1 MSAQLAP
8 SANFVKHHAGQ
19 SGRNAVY
26 SVLKHA
32 MRDERGVGTHANENV
47 EDARISWNRNFVYDE
62 ESGGLVPGDYDDA
75 MQRYFDVFG
84 AESRE
89 REEKRLIEAEKRK
102 YRRAKKRA
110 LEKGE
115 DVPPEPDF
123 SKLKLEQPRYPHR
136 PSRSLGKLSQRT
148 NSATVSAVTW
158 VLHPSV
164 ENGWFE
170 QTFPKWKED
179 EEEREA
185 VERML
190 MDYYESLLEALQM
203 EERSVLGVSLNM
215 DETTPHVHVVL
226 ASVDFDEKDKATP
239 NWQRIGGG
247 NRVEGPAKLEKVH
260 DDYRAA
266 LRDRGYD
273 VTDVRVSEKGSLPGP
288 QYGAMKDKARADA
301 KKGLEAEEQS
311 LEQWAQELQEWA
323 DETEA
328 ENAAQ
333 EKALDERAKA
343 LEVEKV
349 EVGKGREENRRSR
362 EELDKRGRDQD
373 ERGREQDARE
383 REQDKRSGS
392 LGAWTKELREQ
403 RDHNEGWE
411 RRLDEQAR
419 ENAEERER
427 LEREWDEVRRL
438 EAIYNEGISEV
449 AEVLPGLKDQNSREA
464 RKGHE
469 MLERRKRLPKAPA
482 PKRPPGTAPRKRPYG
497 SAPKLNR
504 GQDDGFE
511 LG

>member
-32 MRDERGVGTHANENV
+32 MRDERGVGTHGNENV
-47 EDARISWNRNFVYDE
+47 DDARISWNRNFVYDE

-89 REEKRLIEAEKRK
+89 KEEKRLIEAEKRK

-110 LEKGE
+110 LERGE
-115 DVPPEPDF
+115 DAPPEPDF
-123 SKLKLEQPRYPHR
+123 TKLKLEQPRYPHR
-136 PSRSLGKLSQRT
+136 PSRSSGKLSART

-170 QTFPKWKED
+170 ENFPNWRED
-179 EEEREA
+179 DEEREA

-226 ASVDFDEKDKATP
+226 ASVDFDERDKATP

-247 NRVEGPAKLEKVH
+247 NKVEGPAKLAKVH

-266 LRDRGYD
+266 LRERGYD

-288 QYGAMKDKARADA
+288 QYGAMKDKARIEA

-311 LEQWAQELQEWA
+311 LEQWARELQEWA
-323 DETEA
+323 DELQEWAGDTEA
-328 ENAAQ
+328 EHTKR
-333 EKALDERAKA
+333 ERELDEREKA
-343 LEVEKV
+343 VEGLEAEKA
-349 EVGKGREENRRSR
+349 EVAKGREENRRLKAELDER
-362 EELDKRGRDQD
+362 EEAVADLEAEKADV
-373 ERGREQDARE
+373 EEQRRKNARE
-383 REQDKRSGS
+383 RRHQ
-392 LGAWTKELREQ
+392 
-403 RDHNEGWE
+403 
-411 RRLDEQAR
+411 QAR
-419 ENAEERER
+419 EEIINKRD
-427 LEREWDEVRRL
+427 DESFETRKLLRRRL
-438 EAIYNEGISEV
+438 EE
-449 AEVLPGLKDQNSREA
+449 AETVLETVKDQKVKEDAQA
-464 RKGHE
+464 RIQNV
-469 MLERRKRLPKAPA
+469 RRRVPPPPK
-482 PKRPPGTAPRKRPYG
+482 
-497 SAPKLNR
+497 SLS
-504 GQDDGFE
+504 QDDGFE

>member
-32 MRDERGVGTHANENV
+32 MRDERGVGTHANANV
-47 EDARISWNRNFVYDE
+47 DDARISWNRNFVYDE
-62 ESGGLVPGDYDDA
+62 DAGALVPGDYDDA
-75 MQRYFDVFG
+75 MARYFDVFG

-89 REEKRLIEAEKRK
+89 TEEKRLIEAEKRK

-110 LEKGE
+110 LERGE

-123 SKLKLEQPRYPHR
+123 SKLKLERPRYPHK
-136 PSRSLGKLSQRT
+136 PSRSLGKLSGRT

-170 QTFPKWKED
+170 QTFPKWRED
-179 EEEREA
+179 DEEREA

-266 LRDRGYD
+266 LRERGYD
-273 VTDVRVSEKGSLPGP
+273 VTDVRVSDKGSLPGP
-288 QYGAMKDKARADA
+288 QYGRMKDKARIEA
-301 KKGLEAEEQS
+301 KNGLEAEEQS
-311 LEQWAQELQEWA
+311 LEQWARELQEWA
-323 DETEA
+323 DECEA
-328 ENAAQ
+328 ENEERGKENDAREKELAEGWKQ
-333 EKALDERAKA
+333 LEAEKESFKAEKESFKAEKAEVAKD
-343 LEVEKV
+343 
-349 EVGKGREENRRSR
+349 REENRRLR
-362 EELDKRGRDQD
+362 EELDEREKRD
-373 ERGREQDARE
+373 DAWEHSLDKRE
-383 REQDKRSGS
+383 RE
-392 LGAWTKELREQ
+392 LGARE
-403 RDHNEGWE
+403 DET
-411 RRLDEQAR
+411 RRLGE
-419 ENAEERER
+419 
-427 LEREWDEVRRL
+427 
-438 EAIYNEGISEV
+438 IYNEGIREV
-449 AEVLPGLKDQNSREA
+449 GEVLPRLEDQETREA
-464 RKGHE
+464 QQARE
-469 MLERRKRLPKAPA
+469 MLERRKRMPKAPA
-482 PKRPPGTAPRKRPYG
+482 PQKRPPGTAPRKRAPG
-497 SAPKLNR
+497 SAPQKR
-504 GQDDGFE
+504 APGSAPQKRPPGAAPRKQADDGDY
-511 LG
+511 GYW

>member
-19 SGRNAVY
+19 GGRNAVY
-26 SVLKHA
+26 AVLKHA
-32 MRDERGVGTHANENV
+32 MRDERGVGTHGNENV
-47 EDARISWNRNFVYDE
+47 DDARISWNRNFVFDE
-62 ESGGLVPGDYDDA
+62 ESGGLIPGDYDDA

-89 REEKRLIEAEKRK
+89 KEEKRFIEAEKRK

-110 LEKGE
+110 VERGE

-123 SKLKLEQPRYPHR
+123 SKIKLEQPRYPHK
-136 PSRSLGKLSQRT
+136 PSKGPGKVSART

-170 QTFPKWKED
+170 ENFPKWKED

-190 MDYYESLLEALQM
+190 MDYYESLMEALQM

-226 ASVDFDEKDKATP
+226 ASVDFDEHDKATP

-247 NRVEGPAKLEKVH
+247 NRVEGPAKLGKVH

-266 LRDRGYD
+266 LRERGYD
-273 VTDVRVSEKGSLPGP
+273 VTDVRVSEKGNVPGP
-288 QYGAMKDKARADA
+288 RYGAMKDKARVEA
-301 KKGLEAEEQS
+301 KKDLEAEEQS
-311 LEQWAQELQEWA
+311 LEQWARELEEWA
-323 DETEA
+323 DERDTEY
-328 ENAAQ
+328 AAQ
-333 EKALDERAKA
+333 EKELDECAKA
-343 LEVEKV
+343 LEVEKD
-349 EVGKGREENRRSR
+349 EVAKDREANRRLR
-362 EELDKRGRDQD
+362 EELDRRGRDQD

-383 REQDKRSGS
+383 QEQNKRAES

-403 RDHNEGWE
+403 RDHNEAWE
-411 RRLDEQAR
+411 RRLDEQAQ
-419 ENAEERER
+419 ESAEERER
-427 LEREWDEVRRL
+427 LERGWDDVRRL
-438 EAIYNEGISEV
+438 EGIYNEGISEV
-449 AEVLPGLKDQNSREA
+449 DEILPGLKDQQSREA
-464 RKGHE
+464 QKGRE
-469 MLERRKRLPKAPA
+469 ALERRKRIPKAPA
-482 PKRPPGTAPRKRPYG
+482 PKRAPGTAPQKRRPG
-497 SAPKLNR
+497 SAPQKR
-504 GQDDGFE
+504 TDEGDYGYW
-511 LG
+511 

>member
-1 MSAQLAP
+1 MNAQLAP
-8 SANFVKHHAGQ
+8 SMNFVKHHAGQ
-19 SGRNAVY
+19 GGRNAVY

-47 EDARISWNRNFVYDE
+47 DDARISWNRNFVYSEDA
-62 ESGGLVPGDYDDA
+62 GGLVPGDYDDA
-75 MQRYFDVFG
+75 MSRYFEVFG

-89 REEKRLIEAEKRK
+89 TEEKHLIEAEKRK

-110 LEKGE
+110 LENGE

-136 PSRSLGKLSQRT
+136 PSRSLGKLSARA

-170 QTFPKWKED
+170 ENFPNWRED
-179 EEEREA
+179 DEEREA

-226 ASVDFDEKDKATP
+226 ASVDFDERDKATP

-266 LRDRGYD
+266 LRERGYD
-273 VTDVRVSEKGSLPGP
+273 VTDVRVSEKGNVPGP
-288 QYGAMKDKARADA
+288 RYGAMKDRAREDA
-301 KKGLEAEEQS
+301 QKGLEAEERA
-311 LEQWAQELQEWA
+311 LDQWREELQEWA
-323 DETEA
+323 DECDA
-328 ENAAQ
+328 ENEEREKELAEGWKRLET
-333 EKALDERAKA
+333 EKA
-343 LEVEKV
+343 EVAE
-349 EVGKGREENRRSR
+349 GREENRRRGQEQDER
-362 EELDKRGRDQD
+362 ERDQD
-373 ERGREQDARE
+373 KRD
-383 REQDKRSGS
+383 REQDKRGES
-392 LGAWTKELREQ
+392 LSAWARELRQ
-403 RDHNEGWE
+403 
-411 RRLDEQAR
+411 
-419 ENAEERER
+419 ERER
-427 LEREWDEVRRL
+427 LERQWDEVSRL
-438 EAIYNEGISEV
+438 AELYNQGISEV
-449 AEVLPGLKDQNSREA
+449 AEVLPRLKDQDSREA
-464 RKGHE
+464 RE
-469 MLERRKRLPKAPA
+469 AREVLERRKRLPKAPA
-482 PKRPPGTAPRKRPYG
+482 PKRPPG

-504 GQDDGFE
+504 GQSDDFE

>member
-19 SGRNAVY
+19 GGRNAVY

-32 MRDERGVGTHANENV
+32 MRDERGVGTHGNENV
-47 EDARISWNRNFVYDE
+47 DDARISWNRNFVFDE

-75 MQRYFDVFG
+75 MTRYFEVFG

-89 REEKRLIEAEKRK
+89 KEEKRLIEAEKRK

-110 LEKGE
+110 LENGE

-136 PSRSLGKLSQRT
+136 PSRSSGKLSART

-170 QTFPKWKED
+170 QTFPKWRED

-203 EERSVLGVSLNM
+203 EERSVLGISLNM

-226 ASVDFDEKDKATP
+226 ASVDFDENDKATP

-266 LRDRGYD
+266 LRERGYD
-273 VTDVRVSEKGSLPGP
+273 VTDVRVSEKGNVPGP
-288 QYGAMKDKARADA
+288 RYGAMKDKARVEARKD
-301 KKGLEAEEQS
+301 LEAEERA
-311 LEQWAQELQEWA
+311 LEEWQQELQEWA

-328 ENAAQ
+328 GYAKQ
-333 EKALDERAKA
+333 EKDLDKGWKQLEAEKESFKA
-343 LEVEKV
+343 EKESFKAEKAEVA
-349 EVGKGREENRRSR
+349 KGREENRRLR
-362 EELDKRGRDQD
+362 EELDEREKRDDAWEHSLD
-373 ERGREQDARE
+373 ERE
-383 REQDKRSGS
+383 RE
-392 LGAWTKELREQ
+392 LGARE
-403 RDHNEGWE
+403 DET
-411 RRLDEQAR
+411 RRLGE
-419 ENAEERER
+419 
-427 LEREWDEVRRL
+427 
-438 EAIYNEGISEV
+438 IYNEGIREV
-449 AEVLPGLKDQNSREA
+449 GEVLPRLEDQETREA
-464 RKGHE
+464 QQARE
-469 MLERRKRLPKAPA
+469 MLERRKRMPKAPA
-482 PKRPPGTAPRKRPYG
+482 PQKRPPGTAPRKRAPGSAPQKRPYG

-504 GQDDGFE
+504 GQDGDFE

>member
-32 MRDERGVGTHANENV
+32 MRDERGVGTHGNENV
-47 EDARISWNRNFVYDE
+47 DDARISWNRNFVYDE
-62 ESGGLVPGDYDDA
+62 ASGGLVPGDYDDA
-75 MQRYFDVFG
+75 MQRYFEVFG

-89 REEKRLIEAEKRK
+89 KEEKRLIEAEKRK

-123 SKLKLEQPRYPHR
+123 SKLKLEQPRYPHK
-136 PSRSLGKLSQRT
+136 PSKGPGKVSART

-170 QTFPKWKED
+170 ENFPKWKED

-190 MDYYESLLEALQM
+190 LDYYESLLEALQM
-203 EERSVLGVSLNM
+203 EERAVLGVSLNM

-288 QYGAMKDKARADA
+288 QYGRMKDKARADA

-311 LEQWAQELQEWA
+311 LEQWAQDLQEWA

-328 ENAAQ
+328 ENAKQ
-333 EKALDERAKA
+333 EKD
-343 LEVEKV
+343 
-349 EVGKGREENRRSR
+349 
-362 EELDKRGRDQD
+362 LDKGWKQL
-373 ERGREQDARE
+373 EAEKESFKAEKESFEAEKAEVVRGREANKRRE
-383 REQDKRSGS
+383 RE
-392 LGAWTKELREQ
+392 
-403 RDHNEGWE
+403 
-411 RRLDEQAR
+411 LDEQAR
-419 ENAEERER
+419 DNAAERLR
-427 LEREWDEVRRL
+427 LEREWDELNAREDEVR
-438 EAIYNEGISEV
+438 ESAAAYDSGIGEV
-449 AEVLPGLKDQNSREA
+449 AEVLPKLKNQESMEAQEA
-464 RKGHE
+464 RE
-469 MLERRKRLPKAPA
+469 ILERRKRMPKAPA
-482 PKRPPGTAPRKRPYG
+482 PQKRPPGTAPRKRAPGSAPQKRAPGSAPQKRPYG

-504 GQDDGFE
+504 GQDGDFE

>member
-1 MSAQLAP
+1 MSTQLAP

-47 EDARISWNRNFVYDE
+47 DDARISWNRNFVYDE

-75 MQRYFDVFG
+75 MSRYFEVFG
-84 AESRE
+84 SESRE
-89 REEKRLIEAEKRK
+89 KEEKRLIEAEKRK

-110 LEKGE
+110 LENGE
-115 DVPPEPDF
+115 DAPPEPDF
-123 SKLKLEQPRYPHR
+123 NKLKLEQPRYPHR
-136 PSRSLGKLSQRT
+136 PSRSLGKLSARA

-190 MDYYESLLEALQM
+190 LDYYESLMEALQM

-266 LRDRGYD
+266 LRERGYD
-273 VTDVRVSEKGSLPGP
+273 VTDVRVSEKGNVPGP
-288 QYGAMKDKARADA
+288 RYGAMKDKARVEARKD
-301 KKGLEAEEQS
+301 LEAEERA
-311 LEQWAQELQEWA
+311 LEEWQQELQEWA

-328 ENAAQ
+328 ENAKQ
-333 EKALDERAKA
+333 EKDLDKGWKQLEAEKESFKA
-343 LEVEKV
+343 EKESFEVEKA
-349 EVGKGREENRRSR
+349 EVAKDREENRRLR
-362 EELDKRGRDQD
+362 EELDEREKRD
-373 ERGREQDARE
+373 DAWEHSLDKRE
-383 REQDKRSGS
+383 RE
-392 LGAWTKELREQ
+392 LGARE
-403 RDHNEGWE
+403 DET
-411 RRLDEQAR
+411 RRLGE
-419 ENAEERER
+419 
-427 LEREWDEVRRL
+427 
-438 EAIYNEGISEV
+438 IYNEGIREV
-449 AEVLPGLKDQNSREA
+449 GEVLPRLEDQETREA
-464 RKGHE
+464 QQARE
-469 MLERRKRLPKAPA
+469 MLERRKRMPKAPA
-482 PKRPPGTAPRKRPYG
+482 PQKRPPGTAPRKRAPGSAPQKRAPGSAPQKRPYG

-504 GQDDGFE
+504 GQDGDFE